1 MAKLDAERRDIDTL
15 VGLGVDL
22 KTATRFRKFLAGN
35 DRRDDLEI
43 SKIVTFITPLL
54 RAGFTLHE
62 ISTEK
67 ITGIRF
73 F

>member
-1 MAKLDAERRDIDTL
+1 MAKLNAKRRDIDTL

-22 KTATRFRKFLAGN
+22 KTATRFRKFLTGN
-35 DRRDDLEI
+35 DRRDDRVI

-62 ISTEK
+62 ISAARK
-67 ITGIRF
+67 
-73 F
+73 